1 MMPPS
6 SDDEPASALRRRL
19 VDALSRGRPGTTPPR
34 VSREH
39 SLPPERRADGIVV
52 QRVML
57 APEPG
62 DGREHAVPVVLVHRR
77 CDEEDRSR
85 PRPVVAF
92 LHGTGGDTEGLLDT
106 HLVPLAERGYV
117 AVGVDAPC
125 HGRRLD
131 PEKPAR
137 DTTKSAA
144 EKTTKS
150 AAAAAAAAAGRHRAL
165 VRPRAETFERYGAAL
180 VAACR
185 GASDASDTS
194 DSERRPNVART
205 SKPDAGGYSGAS
217 RPFLFDGAW
226 DVLRALRFVRRWS
239 AASSSSDDV
248 TRDSPEDD
256 STRGS
261 EDDEEFRVR
270 LPPTDPGRFAVTGI
284 SLGGMHSWLA
294 AAAAPEVVTG
304 GCAPMIGA
312 QDFGWALENDL
323 HAARVASLPP
333 ALFEEAERVM
343 RETEEVTSARERE
356 AEDPG
361 GDGVVSATRRAGG
374 EKRPIRENAAKV
386 VSAETA
392 RFAYSRIAPGLADAL
407 DGPRTMPLIAPRPL
421 LLLNGEID
429 PRCPLGG
436 LERVVRATRAAY
448 DEAEGGGGDG
458 EGDRAAAASA
468 FRAFA
473 RVGAAHECGE
483 EMLATLASWLDA
495 TLDPGDDG
503 GARRTFR
510 LADERGWRE
519 L

>member
-1 MMPPS
+1 MGPIVSEPRP
-6 SDDEPASALRRRL
+6 DDGVVIDRL
-19 VDALSRGRPGTTPPR
+19 T
-34 VSREH
+34 
-39 SLPPERRADGIVV
+39 
-52 QRVML
+52 L
-57 APEPG
+57 APESRNEG
-62 DGREHAVPVVLVHRR
+62 SEHAVPIAVV
-77 CDEEDRSR
+77 R
-85 PRPVVAF
+85 PHGDWDDALPVVAF
-92 LHGTGGDTEGLLDT
+92 LHGTGGDTEGLLDA

-144 EKTTKS
+144 EKTTTS
-150 AAAAAAAAAGRHRAL
+150 AAAAAAAAGDHRAL

-226 DVLRALRFVRRWS
+226 DVLRALRFVRRRS

-261 EDDEEFRVR
+261 EDDDEFRVR

-312 QDFGWALENDL
+312 QDFGWALENGL

-343 RETEEVTSARERE
+343 RETEEVTSARERQ

-421 LLLNGEID
+421 LVLNGELD

-448 DEAEGGGGDG
+448 DEAEEGGGGEG
-458 EGDRAAAASA
+458 GDRAAASA

-495 TLDPGDDG
+495 TLD
-503 GARRTFR
+503 
-510 LADERGWRE
+510 LS
-519 L
+519 LIHI

>member
-1 MMPPS
+1 
-6 SDDEPASALRRRL
+6 
-19 VDALSRGRPGTTPPR
+19 
-34 VSREH
+34 
-39 SLPPERRADGIVV
+39 
-52 QRVML
+52 
-57 APEPG
+57 
-62 DGREHAVPVVLVHRR
+62 
-77 CDEEDRSR
+77 
-85 PRPVVAF
+85 
-92 LHGTGGDTEGLLDT
+92 
-106 HLVPLAERGYV
+106 
-117 AVGVDAPC
+117 
-125 HGRRLD
+125 
-131 PEKPAR
+131 
-137 DTTKSAA
+137 
-144 EKTTKS
+144 
-150 AAAAAAAAAGRHRAL
+150 
-165 VRPRAETFERYGAAL
+165 
-180 VAACR
+180 
-185 GASDASDTS
+185 
-194 DSERRPNVART
+194 
-205 SKPDAGGYSGAS
+205 
-217 RPFLFDGAW
+217 
-226 DVLRALRFVRRWS
+226 
-239 AASSSSDDV
+239 
-248 TRDSPEDD
+248 
-256 STRGS
+256 
-261 EDDEEFRVR
+261 
-270 LPPTDPGRFAVTGI
+270 
-284 SLGGMHSWLA
+284 MHSWLA

-312 QDFGWALENDL
+312 QDFGWALENGL

-343 RETEEVTSARERE
+343 RETEEVTSARERQ

-421 LLLNGEID
+421 LVLNGELD

-448 DEAEGGGGDG
+448 DEAEEGGGGEG
-458 EGDRAAAASA
+458 GDRAAASA

-495 TLDPGDDG
+495 TLDPGDG